1 MTSTEYVMTQEQQG
15 IFNYRPLNMVITA
28 PAGCG
33 KTEALAYRA
42 KGLINR
48 YDFAGNG
55 RKLLVV
61 SFTNQAKDNI
71 SERIKKHIGLQ
82 TMRQHVTVCNFH
94 GLSARIINAHRE
106 MIGLDD
112 EWTVASFDW
121 IGRFM
126 QSLNCDRKVKMQA
139 REALQKIKLECLTD
153 KEVKAKIQTIYGQV
167 GNLAQIIEKERIKEK
182 IITYDDQIRTALW
195 ILQNKNVAKLYRN
208 HFFAALV
215 DEFQDLTHQ
224 QLRLVQALC
233 KDRVTFAGDLAQGI
247 YSFAGGDARF
257 VFHEITKNT
266 EKQVKLL
273 KSFRSSPAI
282 LDAVNSL
289 SPRTGSEHLSAAFPE
304 HWGNGGLSSYASF
317 NREDAEAEWVVRM
330 CQLILERCPE
340 HRIGIISRTAF
351 RAESVKSTL
360 KSHNISYADWGNGL
374 FRPETAK
381 ILRNICDELS
391 VKSCK
396 EPEELMSFIKK
407 RYTAFH
413 GNLSEEHEDACG
425 WLFDRLAQS
434 DASSIAEV
442 KRCINAKK
450 GNETIATRKG
460 IHCLTGHAGKGQQF
474 DWVFIVGLEEGT
486 IPFYKAKSEE
496 AIDEE
501 ARVLSVMIS
510 RARIGYVATSSS
522 TNPRFWY
529 SRNASSFLRYL
540 QHAPNFLFGKDQ
552 IELWCAEA
560 DWTALSQM

>member
-233 KDRVTFAGDLAQGI
+233 KDRVTFAGDLANVSINFG
-247 YSFAGGDARF
+247 
-257 VFHEITKNT
+257 T
-266 EKQVKLL
+266 
-273 KSFRSSPAI
+273 
-282 LDAVNSL
+282 L
-289 SPRTGSEHLSAAFPE
+289 S
-304 HWGNGGLSSYASF
+304 
-317 NREDAEAEWVVRM
+317 
-330 CQLILERCPE
+330 
-340 HRIGIISRTAF
+340 
-351 RAESVKSTL
+351 
-360 KSHNISYADWGNGL
+360 
-374 FRPETAK
+374 
-381 ILRNICDELS
+381 
-391 VKSCK
+391 
-396 EPEELMSFIKK
+396 
-407 RYTAFH
+407 
-413 GNLSEEHEDACG
+413 
-425 WLFDRLAQS
+425 
-434 DASSIAEV
+434 
-442 KRCINAKK
+442 
-450 GNETIATRKG
+450 
-460 IHCLTGHAGKGQQF
+460 
-474 DWVFIVGLEEGT
+474 
-486 IPFYKAKSEE
+486 
-496 AIDEE
+496 
-501 ARVLSVMIS
+501 
-510 RARIGYVATSSS
+510 
-522 TNPRFWY
+522 
-529 SRNASSFLRYL
+529 
-540 QHAPNFLFGKDQ
+540 
-552 IELWCAEA
+552 
-560 DWTALSQM
+560 